1 MQPMIKLGPSM
12 CMILKTLSGA
22 GGGAM
27 GEQVSRQSWQE
38 QGVESLVMPFE
49 HGTMVALSG
58 VIA

>member
-1 MQPMIKLGPSM
+1 MIKLGPSM